1 METQQLKQ
9 EDTQTREGVSH
20 RVLSWFP
27 CFSCLPSS
35 LERLKEPKNQEEEQ
49 VNDNEDLSLGRNK
62 ASGHGHGQANQRE
75 TRITR
80 QHHEDEKEIQ
90 KENTHRKSISS
101 RKSVSNETIKTEVVY
116 RFTVC
121 PAIELCSTFY
131 TFSMSSLKIHRHSRQ
146 KVRKAIKWETS
157 SSLWLFLSRRV
168 KKIPPARMRSKNE
181 RQGESECESRMKG
194 QTNDS
199 FITTFHASRGR
210 RYKKFVKKTSW
221 QSKKKTWRRQGI
233 KVNILLSPHVMIL
246 FFFPLFVTE
255 VFLLFFTRRQSHLCN
270 CHVFFSGIDFR
281 AEDSHSSQKVDQN
294 SHDRKESLDKK
305 SLRRQRSWNAI
316 EMLHKDGQWNLRQNN
331 DKEDS
336 CWSKPFSILNPQ
348 AIMRKHA

>member
-146 KVRKAIKWETS
+146 KVRES
-157 SSLWLFLSRRV
+157 NQ
-168 KKIPPARMRSKNE
+168 MR
-181 RQGESECESRMKG
+181 
-194 QTNDS
+194 D
-199 FITTFHASRGR
+199 
-210 RYKKFVKKTSW
+210 
-221 QSKKKTWRRQGI
+221 
-233 KVNILLSPHVMIL
+233 
-246 FFFPLFVTE
+246 
-255 VFLLFFTRRQSHLCN
+255 
-270 CHVFFSGIDFR
+270 VFFSL
-281 AEDSHSSQKVDQN
+281 ALLVKESQKDSSCKNEKQ
-294 SHDRKESLDKK
+294 EWEA
-305 SLRRQRSWNAI
+305 RRREW
-316 EMLHKDGQWNLRQNN
+316 
-331 DKEDS
+331 
-336 CWSKPFSILNPQ
+336 
-348 AIMRKHA
+348 MRITNERTD